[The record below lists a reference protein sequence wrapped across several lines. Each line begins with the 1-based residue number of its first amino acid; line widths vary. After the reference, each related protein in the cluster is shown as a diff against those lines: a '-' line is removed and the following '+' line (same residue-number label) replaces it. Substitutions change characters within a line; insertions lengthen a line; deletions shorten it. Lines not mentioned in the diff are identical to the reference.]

1 MSNRKG
7 FMVKITGGYITLGQ
21 LLKKIDL
28 ISSGS
33 EAKYFLA
40 SNKVKVNNELEMRRG
55 RKLYQNDL
63 VEINSE
69 KIVIENED

>member
-1 MSNRKG
+1 
-7 FMVKITGGYITLGQ
+7 MVKITGGYITLGQ

>member
-1 MSNRKG
+1 
-7 FMVKITGGYITLGQ
+7 MVKITGGYITLGQ

-69 KIVIENED
+69 KIVIENEDWKNIVN